1 MKYVTNVKAYTN
13 THTHSHKDTLTH
25 NHTHNTVR
33 IIHKKEEV
41 IKENS
46 CLGL

>member
-13 THTHSHKDTLTH
+13 THKDTLINT
-25 NHTHNTVR
+25 HTHTHTVR
-33 IIHKKEEV
+33 IIHKKKKR